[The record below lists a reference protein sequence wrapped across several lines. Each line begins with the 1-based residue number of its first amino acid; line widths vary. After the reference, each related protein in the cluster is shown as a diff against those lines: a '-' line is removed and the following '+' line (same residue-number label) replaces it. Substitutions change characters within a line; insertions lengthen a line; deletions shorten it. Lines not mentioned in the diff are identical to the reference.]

1 MVPWSCGGIKSW
13 SRNERLPFR
22 WGRSA
27 CSKAGFIST
36 ITPCESQRAA
46 ATGACSKKERKSTLR
61 FAAPEC
67 SENGNGVA
75 VLMLILC
82 RGRSPERNNKMGCPI
97 PRCSRNGT
105 CADRRYGQS
114 ALLSR
119 PHYAGLPH
127 YESHYR
133 RPKVTLRRADVTEVW
148 NNSVENA
155 IRVLDC

>member
-1 MVPWSCGGIKSW
+1 
-13 SRNERLPFR
+13 
-22 WGRSA
+22 
-27 CSKAGFIST
+27 
-36 ITPCESQRAA
+36 
-46 ATGACSKKERKSTLR
+46 
-61 FAAPEC
+61 
-67 SENGNGVA
+67 

-82 RGRSPERNNKMGCPI
+82 RGRSPERNNEMGCLI

-105 CADRRYGQS
+105 CVDRRYRQS

-119 PHYAGLPH
+119 PHTLLFPH

-133 RPKVTLRRADVTEVW
+133 RPKVTLRRADVTQVR